1 MKKILSILLSVI
13 LFFTLSFII
22 YLFTFKILFKTNYFD
37 RIIKENNVSEY
48 INLSL
53 GQKSTFVNNINASY
67 QDLKKLG
74 LNFEYKNDS
83 SDDTLSGMTFVLTG
97 TLEKYKREELTKI
110 LEDKGAKVTSSVT
123 KKTTGVIV
131 GDKPGSKYDKALK
144 LGVKIYKEEDV
155 ENIIK

>member
-1 MKKILSILLSVI
+1 M
-13 LFFTLSFII
+13 
-22 YLFTFKILFKTNYFD
+22 
-37 RIIKENNVSEY
+37 
-48 INLSL
+48 
-53 GQKSTFVNNINASY
+53 
-67 QDLKKLG
+67 G

-97 TLEKYKREELTKI
+97 ALEKYKREELTKI
-110 LEDKGAKVTSSVT
+110 LEDKGAKVTNSVT

-155 ENIIK
+155 LNILK

>member
-1 MKKILSILLSVI
+1 MMQPDEVVKVAAKALSDKKGKDIGEIIAKSVR
-13 LFFTLSFII
+13 T
-22 YLFTFKILFKTNYFD
+22 YFD
-37 RIIKENNVSEY
+37 DPL
-48 INLSL
+48 NLKL
-53 GQKSTFVNNINASY
+53 IE
-67 QDLKKLG
+67 DLKKLG

-144 LGVKIYKEEDV
+144 LGVKIYKEKL
-155 ENIIK
+155 ENILKDA

>member
-1 MKKILSILLSVI
+1 MEFPIELTGSFNIDNIINVNIDELTNVNDIGEIIARSVR
-13 LFFTLSFII
+13 T
-22 YLFTFKILFKTNYFD
+22 YFD
-37 RIIKENNVSEY
+37 DPL
-48 INLSL
+48 NLKL
-53 GQKSTFVNNINASY
+53 IE
-67 QDLKKLG
+67 DLKKLG

-155 ENIIK
+155 LNIIK